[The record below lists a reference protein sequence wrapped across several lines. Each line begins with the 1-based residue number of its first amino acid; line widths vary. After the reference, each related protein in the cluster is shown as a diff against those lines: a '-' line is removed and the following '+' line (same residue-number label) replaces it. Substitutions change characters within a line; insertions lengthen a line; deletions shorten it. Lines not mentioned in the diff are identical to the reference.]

1 MAQLESLKQQ
11 LIMTQHELTD
21 MASVVAEL
29 SERISSVQTRVSDA
43 LDALDHLDDAPAGQA
58 EQAAPPPPAE
68 GVGTVPFGKDPV
80 MYLNELVQQG
90 AIQRYTVKVSAGGPA
105 HDKMWTV
112 SFTTTND
119 DNIMTP
125 VAGRVF
131 TASHRV
137 KKQAEKACALLI
149 LDEYNELE

>member
-1 MAQLESLKQQ
+1 MAQLESMKQQ
-11 LIMTQHELTD
+11 LIMSQHDLND
-21 MASVVAEL
+21 IASTVAEL
-29 SERISSVQTRVSDA
+29 SDRISNVQTRVS
-43 LDALDHLDDAPAGQA
+43 DALDHLDDAPAGQA
-58 EQAAPPPPAE
+58 GQAGQAAPPPPAE

-90 AIQRYTVKVSAGGPA
+90 AIQRYTVKVSADGPA
-105 HDKMWTV
+105 HDKIWTV

-131 TASHRV
+131 TASHSV

-149 LDEYNELE
+149 LSEYNELE

>member
-11 LIMTQHELTD
+11 LIMSQHDLND
-21 MASVVAEL
+21 IASVVAHL
-29 SERISSVQTRVSDA
+29 SERISNVQTRVSDA
-43 LDALDHLDDAPAGQA
+43 LDHLDDALAGQAGQA
-58 EQAAPPPPAE
+58 EQAVQQPAAE
-68 GVGTVPFGKDPV
+68 GLGTVPGGKGPV

-90 AIQRYTVKVSAGGPA
+90 EMQRYTVKVSAGGPA
-105 HDKMWTV
+105 HDVMWTV

-131 TASHRV
+131 TASHSV
-137 KKQAEKACALLI
+137 KKQAEKACALLM
-149 LDEYNELE
+149 LEEYNELE

>member
-11 LIMTQHELTD
+11 LIMSQHDLND
-21 MASVVAEL
+21 IASTVAEL
-29 SERISSVQTRVSDA
+29 SDRISNVQTRVS
-43 LDALDHLDDAPAGQA
+43 DALDHLDDAPAGQA

-90 AIQRYTVKVSAGGPA
+90 AIQRYTVKVSADGPA

>member
-1 MAQLESLKQQ
+1 MAQLESMKQQ
-11 LIMTQHELTD
+11 LIMSQHDLND
-21 MASVVAEL
+21 IASTVAEL
-29 SERISSVQTRVSDA
+29 SDRISNVQTRVSDA

-68 GVGTVPFGKDPV
+68 GIGTVPGGKDPV
-80 MYLNELVQQG
+80 MYLNECVQG
-90 AIQRYTVKVSAGGPA
+90 GVIQRYTVKVSAAGPA
-105 HDKMWTV
+105 HNLMWTV

-119 DNIMTP
+119 DPIMTP

-131 TASHRV
+131 TASHSV

-149 LDEYNELE
+149 LHEYGELE

>member
-1 MAQLESLKQQ
+1 MS
-11 LIMTQHELTD
+11 QHDLND
-21 MASVVAEL
+21 IASTVAEL
-29 SERISSVQTRVSDA
+29 SDRISNVQTRGS
-43 LDALDHLDDAPAGQA
+43 DALDHLDDAPAGQA

-90 AIQRYTVKVSAGGPA
+90 AIQRYTVKVSADGPA